1 MDLFPPD
8 DDDDL
13 PAVVGSPGTDHLP
26 EEALAFLTD
35 DLLAQLNRT
44 EPATNLDLVELAL
57 FANSA
62 AATGTGSGNGG
73 NSGNGGGS
81 GSVGGNDGGSGSGG
95 DPVVGVD
102 SVGTSST
109 NPSVEQTKPS
119 SAIHSTGDQG
129 INSSRRQKQ
138 DDGAAQ
144 QSATSGSMI
153 KSGLRE
159 LIGGSQSTCSNE
171 EALSSLGGV
180 GCDTGSS
187 SNSTSSVD
195 LYAYLT
201 KPFFPPTSITAS
213 LSINMTSTEVSLGF
227 WIRQVIFLSHISY
240 HNIMSYNISF
250 IMRMPVVEHSWTA
263 AMVR

>member
-144 QSATSGSMI
+144 QSATSGSTI

-250 IMRMPVVEHSWTA
+250 IMRMPIVEHSWTA